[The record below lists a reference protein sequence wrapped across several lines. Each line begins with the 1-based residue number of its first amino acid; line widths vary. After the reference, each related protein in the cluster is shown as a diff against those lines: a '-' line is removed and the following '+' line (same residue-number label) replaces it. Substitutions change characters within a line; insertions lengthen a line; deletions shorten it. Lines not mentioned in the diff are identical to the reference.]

1 MMQLPWELEEHILSL
16 IPPKPLARFRSVCK
30 RWNYLFNDMRFVNKH
45 LARAR
50 PHFILLSKSNICSVD
65 VNDLDGDPS
74 IELHNLPYD
83 IPGYEPSMPVRVEY
97 CDGLLIY
104 FTFYGTGICNPWLR
118 QIKWIKA
125 KCHADEFNGMGYENS
140 RVLDNK
146 QYKILE
152 SDIYSNTSMKVSITD
167 FGYDDAWKSYE
178 FASINWKLYSSQ
190 NSVSLNGTLYWVA
203 IYYHDCEPHE
213 LFIQSFDFSTERFAP
228 YCMLPS
234 ENKAGPY
241 DARSLAVF
249 RGDGFSFLEQNYE
262 TRDIKIWVTKE
273 KIQNG
278 INGKNVEWMSFMNV
292 SIPEWSSLKVSGR
305 FPPSYF
311 IDETSFSLVLCCLN
325 NEGKTCIYI
334 ANKGVNKFYEIKI
347 NDLVETHRI
356 HRTYFPSLIQ
366 VPTFTMSGKEVKKIS
381 VARSNFVV
389 VEEPDEVD
397 TEGIVTYMYL
407 LNSFVGSI
415 IPNGSIVFENC
426 CMGDDAVT
434 CLKQNIRKSS
444 KKG

>member
-1 MMQLPWELEEHILSL
+1 MELSFQ
-16 IPPKPLARFRSVCK
+16 RQ
-30 RWNYLFNDMRFVNKH
+30 
-45 LARAR
+45 
-50 PHFILLSKSNICSVD
+50 NICSVD

-292 SIPEWSSLKVSGR
+292 SIPEWSSLK
-305 FPPSYF
+305 
-311 IDETSFSLVLCCLN
+311 
-325 NEGKTCIYI
+325 GKTCIYI

-366 VPTFTMSGKEVKKIS
+366 VPTFTMSGKEGKTESRFVLPRGVEASYGVGGKEWDDGFFNAVKKIS

-415 IPNGSIVFENC
+415 IPNGSIVFGEYR
-426 CMGDDAVT
+426 T
-434 CLKQNIRKSS
+434 KWSLFPWTHFSFFLFS
-444 KKG
+444 